1 LRINGTMVYYY
12 YVCLRKLWYFANE
25 IRLKKDDENVMLG
38 KLVDEG
44 SYGREKKQILIDETI
59 NVDFIKDWKILH
71 EVKKSKSIE
80 EASIWQVKYY
90 LYFLKT
96 RGIQIE
102 KGILDYPKLKQRKEV
117 FLSKEDE
124 EELIKILTN
133 IKYILSP
140 KKSPST
146 IDSKICKACAYYE
159 FCYI

>member
-1 LRINGTMVYYY
+1 MVTLRINGTMVYYY

-25 IRLKKDDENVMLG
+25 IRLEKDDENVMLG

-102 KGILDYPKLKQRKEV
+102 KGILDYPKLKQRK
-117 FLSKEDE
+117 
-124 EELIKILTN
+124 
-133 IKYILSP
+133 
-140 KKSPST
+140 
-146 IDSKICKACAYYE
+146 
-159 FCYI
+159 